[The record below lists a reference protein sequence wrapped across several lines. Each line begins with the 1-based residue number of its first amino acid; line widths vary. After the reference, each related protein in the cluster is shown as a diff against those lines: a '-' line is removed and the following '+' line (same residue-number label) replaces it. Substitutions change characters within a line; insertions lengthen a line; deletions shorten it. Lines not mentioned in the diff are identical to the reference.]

1 MTPGIMVE
9 VQYVSD
15 EPDLPDKRRLT
26 KWVSTALQCQSD
38 SGSPLNERI
47 KFNPSLELTI
57 RIVDAAE
64 SQQLNETWRKK
75 PGPTNVLSFPFENP
89 PGITLPILG
98 DIVICAPLVIR
109 ETEQQQKSLDAH
121 WAHLVIHGT
130 LHLLGHDHLDEVQ
143 AQQMEQI
150 EIQALHYLG
159 YPNPYYFV

>member
-1 MTPGIMVE
+1 MTSGIMVE

-26 KWVSTALQCQSD
+26 KWVSTALQCQSG

-109 ETEQQQKSLDAH
+109 EAEQQQKSLDAH

-150 EIQALHYLG
+150 EIQALHHLD